1 MAVFMSISASV
12 METLEVLIDLNLPVL
27 LWGPPGVGKSSTM
40 NALAEKRRWALIDM
54 RLGQMSPVDLRGV
67 PVPDHNTKRTTWYPP
82 SELPDEK
89 RDGKCGILF
98 LDELLQAPRDVQ
110 SAALQLVLDRRL
122 GEYKL
127 PPEWRVVAA
136 SNRVSDKAGTYQIIS
151 SLANRFVHIPVACSM
166 PSLDISDTGVEVN
179 AEDWKKWAL
188 QNDVAEEIVAF
199 INYRPNLLWR
209 PTGQV
214 AFPTPRMWGDYV
226 NKIIK
231 HAGLNQLAIAGCIGE
246 GPAAEFMAFCK
257 LRKEMPDP
265 DAILRGEDVA
275 APVRPDVTY
284 ALCGALAVRVINA
297 NKSKKKE
304 APRYAQNVMR
314 YLTKLPA
321 EFQVLLLKDMFGGG
335 ASNLFWGLPEF
346 SEWVKEHREVFLA

>member
-1 MAVFMSISASV
+1 MAVFMSISTSV

-27 LWGPPGVGKSSTM
+27 LWGPPGVGKSSTV
-40 NALAEKRRWALIDM
+40 NALAEKRRWGMIDM
-54 RLGQMSPVDLRGV
+54 RLGQISPVDLRGV
-67 PVPDHNTKRTTWYPP
+67 PVPNHETKRTAWYPP
-82 SELPDEK
+82 AELPDEK
-89 RDGKCGILF
+89 RDGKYGILF

-122 GEYKL
+122 GEYRL

-166 PSLDISDTGVEVN
+166 PSLDINDTGVEVS

-188 QNDVAEEIVAF
+188 QNDVAEEIIAF

-226 NKIIK
+226 NKIVK
-231 HAGLNQLAIAGCIGE
+231 HTGLNQLAIAGCIGE
-246 GPAAEFMAFCK
+246 GPAAEFVAFCK

-265 DAILRGEDVA
+265 DAILKGEDVP
-275 APVRPDVTY
+275 APTRPDVTY
-284 ALCGALAVRVINA
+284 ALCGALAVRIINA
-297 NKSKKKE
+297 SKSKKKE
-304 APRYAQNVMR
+304 APRCAKNVMR
-314 YLTKLPA
+314 YITKLPT
-321 EFQVLLLKDMFGGG
+321 EFQVLLLKDIFGGG
-335 ASNLFWGLPEF
+335 AGSLFMGLPEF
-346 SEWVKEHREVFLA
+346 SEWATNHREVFLP